1 MTVSRLEGCEAGIYA
16 YVGRGLID
24 AETEA
29 GNLDCGVMERKE
41 VGECELGG
49 RHGGYGVGVIVVFV
63 NFCSSFFGGLELGR
77 QGPVV
82 GMDVSR
88 VMQSYLLDSQS

>member
-1 MTVSRLEGCEAGIYA
+1 
-16 YVGRGLID
+16 
-24 AETEA
+24 
-29 GNLDCGVMERKE
+29 MERKE

-82 GMDVSR
+82 GMDLSR
-88 VMQSYLLDSQS
+88 VMQSYLLDSRRVEGRNCWLE